1 MKTGVLEAIGE
12 TELERSA
19 AVSAALAANDRLKYL
34 FSLLQIAAAH
44 ADHPD
49 QPANALRR
57 ERLACGIKDSSF
69 DEMVAAARRDGECY
83 KLPGWAKLREQITQD
98 MREITA
104 PTGDRFASRLDRLL
118 AALPQPQDDLL
129 RGDAIANITRAGRS
143 KTDSLHQLVMDLHKA
158 LNAMQAEMA
167 EERLDGAAV
176 YGIEDADR
184 PLIAAFMAG
193 VNRTA
198 PLKFN
203 HPGLDTTA
211 TRSRSTLVIQ
221 NDIGTTDAHV
231 IVIHVDGRTVRLI
244 YTDVHEQR
252 LEFLKNMLAPFKL
265 IWEEEQEKQMPGLAE
280 ASTEPESPQPPGNQP
295 RPSAPSSVV
304 RASEGALFQLAT
316 GNLQAQDD
324 AELRAYLEFLGSRLV
339 FLIDWNRARKQLR
352 GFLRGRQRVELLKWA
367 AEAEVGHRGFL
378 ELGGARLIDNA
389 IEATAGSAMHFG
401 DRLCDVLG
409 DEAALSFLRFV
420 LRTASEGLRDHVS
433 AGLIQDRVR
442 TELQAHFSSE
452 GKRLLQL
459 ASEHASMIFEI
470 ASLVRDGI
478 QEIGLRGVPGDAE
491 GYRKLARRARKFEH
505 EADQIV
511 INGRE
516 CARRRPEYMSLFRL
530 IEAADDAADELEEV
544 AFLLEL
550 LVETGA
556 GGDVLNSLAAL
567 ADLLVAASQEWIK
580 ALGHAAHVSRAEG
593 TGAQDDTSDFLTA
606 IDALFELEHQADDAE
621 RTCTHVAVRRA
632 RDFRQLYLFAEMARS
647 LEAAADALKWAGL
660 ITRDYLLGNVLGA

>member
-1 MKTGVLEAIGE
+1 
-12 TELERSA
+12 
-19 AVSAALAANDRLKYL
+19 
-34 FSLLQIAAAH
+34 
-44 ADHPD
+44 
-49 QPANALRR
+49 
-57 ERLACGIKDSSF
+57 
-69 DEMVAAARRDGECY
+69 
-83 KLPGWAKLREQITQD
+83 
-98 MREITA
+98 
-104 PTGDRFASRLDRLL
+104 
-118 AALPQPQDDLL
+118 
-129 RGDAIANITRAGRS
+129 
-143 KTDSLHQLVMDLHKA
+143 
-158 LNAMQAEMA
+158 
-167 EERLDGAAV
+167 
-176 YGIEDADR
+176 
-184 PLIAAFMAG
+184 
-193 VNRTA
+193 
-198 PLKFN
+198 
-203 HPGLDTTA
+203 
-211 TRSRSTLVIQ
+211 
-221 NDIGTTDAHV
+221 
-231 IVIHVDGRTVRLI
+231 
-244 YTDVHEQR
+244 
-252 LEFLKNMLAPFKL
+252 
-265 IWEEEQEKQMPGLAE
+265 
-280 ASTEPESPQPPGNQP
+280 
-295 RPSAPSSVV
+295 
-304 RASEGALFQLAT
+304 
-316 GNLQAQDD
+316 
-324 AELRAYLEFLGSRLV
+324 
-339 FLIDWNRARKQLR
+339 LR

-478 QEIGLRGVPGDAE
+478 QQIGPRGVPGDAE

-516 CARRRPEYMSLFRL
+516 CARRRPEYTSLFRL

-556 GGDVLNSLAAL
+556 GGDVLDSLTAL
-567 ADLLVAASQEWIK
+567 ADLLVTTSQEWIK

-593 TGAQDDTSDFLTA
+593 TGTQDDTSDFLTA

-632 RDFRQLYLFAEMARS
+632 LDFRQLYLYAEMAGS